1 MAPPVTIE
9 EVEDEG
15 NLTQSI
21 AAIGL
26 PFADNGL
33 DELNLLFDRG
43 PSLDTPQPMASG
55 CLSSPDHRPVSPES
69 CSPDG
74 LRPSYTSNL
83 REQQPLESTQVR
95 RFFDHDVEASCWTF
109 ACKRELSLPT
119 YAAERGSYR
128 PTKPDLIRGSSLY
141 HIPPHRTCAP
151 NSALNAPSQLKPVVP
166 LKPCSYQLEVCVVT
180 SCGSRAES
188 SRRIEN
194 QSVSITPPSRAS
206 RMTHDTSFQWHDLQI
221 IWWCHFGTDFAAS
234 DVKLPVVLQVICS
247 PLRRLEPSLLQPA
260 LTDLLLSISVEFV
273 LRSHTL
279 SRLRLLTDFAAAI
292 HRLRIHLLESLNFTA
307 SALTLEYQGKGDH
320 CRYLQSLL
328 GGDFTYL
335 RRLKLTLKIPG
346 ELEGKPEI
354 REVIQHAMAD
364 VPTGSGFAR
373 DQGNRKQGKTTKKK
387 EKQLGY
393 AMRMQWPSSPN
404 AAAEPAAR
412 RPFYVLDNVNPGF
425 NDLGDLSSEHQ
436 YIASETIPLYPTEQR
451 EPLPTAWTPPISQ
464 LYGRP
469 QVLPAEKPDLMSEAF
484 MWEDAEI
491 SRAPRPSP
499 SLAPAPAAEPPA
511 GYTYP
516 QAEVYNLTPTLD
528 RRFTRGCA
536 YVTLFT
542 PSKRGLLHSRLLRTK
557 TPPNVVPRLYDSKI
571 VVDPI
576 AGMIQMPGSI
586 PFVQHVEGHPD
597 EVVTMA
603 CAHTLP
609 SIRQAY
615 PNIADSVERLAT
627 ELYNE
632 TFGCEA
638 TEDHPKMLP
647 IYSIAGLKRN
657 DRSVD
662 AKDLPEGS
670 FDGSYNLA
678 STKGEGEGAGC
689 VMPAVQASTPEA
701 AERIGH
707 VLRLLHA
714 IQRYIMP
721 RSISKFEHDVTEAHS
736 ELNNV
741 VSFGGLAPNATSCQ
755 MNVSSGGFDLAH
767 FIGAHQGSWH
777 TDIGD
782 DWTRWTMV
790 TMVLKLPEVCWQL
803 IRIGSDP
810 GAFCLAR
817 CGLYVR
823 EADAWIVF
831 LVFRGNDLHSGF
843 APTSPPIPVADINA
857 LANLAGPNRV
867 VYVSYPSRVATTRA
881 GSMSMSPPTNFWNF
895 GTTSAAKAEQR
906 HYSDSSSTQVFGSV
920 YAKVNRLAREAA
932 HSFSNALTYSG
943 IKLNISLTDLMTGM
957 TYTDA
962 DGRTENIEPPPFDI
976 DQHAPEMSRWWRF
989 YEWHRNL
996 CNTYLIRITKNEYK
1010 QAQQDVESGKS
1021 ETARSV
1027 QYAVLERVPAAVAVT
1042 VDPAPILEVAL
1053 EHVVDSITQRKV
1065 LDGKTTW
1072 FLKVDSKDEVVTVDG
1087 SAPWIHHARNA
1098 PKFAQ
1103 FIANS
1108 HVTGSNPIAMHTTV
1122 SGVPLPDVTALPSP
1136 VSVDPA
1142 AIVSA
1147 ADMGCTVPSAS
1158 SLLAPSAVVVAG
1170 TGIPTTTSETGD
1182 LLRQSQRLRSGQKDK
1197 EVTMDVDG
1205 NSADESFVIE
1215 DIVDIDL
1222 EGLIWLHL
1230 EMEPR
1235 WRVRWQG
1242 YTEEE
1247 DEWKTL
1253 TELRDAQELL
1263 DAFNKKIDY
1272 KLPSPI
1278 PISPRASPSPSVGSN
1293 YIPDIVAITTRGT
1306 KRSYAS
1312 ESDISEPDEEDQLE
1326 DPEAVICLQPDKLV
1340 DLEKLFDPEFRQ
1352 LEMEAL
1358 ATTEESLQR
1367 NKQYFAPTTTTSIIE
1382 SLVTQNELQ
1391 SAFNDYM
1398 SFVPKAVDSRSW
1410 TQHSAVLS
1418 LQRVVQATN
1427 VLPDLIINETKTAI
1441 LDRSLR
1447 WEIARSHLLIYSW
1460 YKDTGPQLAETLMEL
1475 HKSGY
1480 SNTQGGY
1487 PIVLRTHPAFA
1498 QIVHHIVSYVIAQA
1512 DQKREV
1518 KKAKRRNAGA
1528 IPRNRAP
1535 LHPQCPFPIPPTEL
1549 GSLPYDLYGLRA
1561 GPAKSKRIPLSL
1573 PHKNVGLHSA
1583 DAVYQCSATILQTVW
1598 STELI
1603 LPSIASMEKSLSK
1616 QRKAD
1621 IDAVKCRAVT
1631 RGAVLQCIVDA
1642 CGGDE
1647 SILASS
1653 DIEAILTGPSKMF
1666 PSRIT
1671 KESRFAAAVLKDPQ
1685 TTLAPLADWLARR
1698 LDEHPTILDFSTRTA
1713 RIVHRGL
1720 LELHYGVTLSEE
1732 HYLNPNLLYDESE
1745 DTPFIAPAANRKST
1759 KRKNT
1764 YYAAPTPETLVPDT
1778 DAPYLGA
1785 IGLLLRERCNEL
1797 RDLKAAD
1804 PLLRNVL
1811 QGRHPTQGRVQFDRD
1826 QTDPARQFSQYAKML
1841 EASLPPNQL
1850 TGRLGISWLLAYM
1863 GTGQGNKTSAFA
1875 LTGLDPKNNK
1885 FPMAFRN
1892 LGDCVAHFEAA
1903 ELSNI
1908 GILADNRTKPGARA
1922 AQLSGYKQTYNACIW
1937 GQASNHLLLQPTLG
1951 KGKNKRK
1958 YTLEQKFAPYFSSIV
1973 QDMWCVFLGD
1983 LVNKDPRTYTGTKKT
1998 WADALRFILDL
2009 KVLGFQSGLTPL
2021 QFANNLVFLGICT
2034 PPSAEEVGSW
2044 IASNKGLGAY
2054 NGLVQLGFALTGHA
2068 SIVAAYTVVYNHLNA
2083 HLSCDDKRIL
2093 GFGTLFVEHVLCKV
2107 GRWEYRLRLQKHK
2120 FFLMASQAKETQG
2133 DSWIQGANS
2142 TDHLAFPI
2150 PLSIS
2155 RANIQA
2161 AINSCM
2167 ATI

>member
-83 REQQPLESTQVR
+83 REQQPLESTQ
-95 RFFDHDVEASCWTF
+95 D
-109 ACKRELSLPT
+109 
-119 YAAERGSYR
+119 
-128 PTKPDLIRGSSLY
+128 
-141 HIPPHRTCAP
+141 
-151 NSALNAPSQLKPVVP
+151 
-166 LKPCSYQLEVCVVT
+166 
-180 SCGSRAES
+180 
-188 SRRIEN
+188 
-194 QSVSITPPSRAS
+194 
-206 RMTHDTSFQWHDLQI
+206 
-221 IWWCHFGTDFAAS
+221 
-234 DVKLPVVLQVICS
+234 
-247 PLRRLEPSLLQPA
+247 
-260 LTDLLLSISVEFV
+260 
-273 LRSHTL
+273 
-279 SRLRLLTDFAAAI
+279 
-292 HRLRIHLLESLNFTA
+292 
-307 SALTLEYQGKGDH
+307 
-320 CRYLQSLL
+320 
-328 GGDFTYL
+328 
-335 RRLKLTLKIPG
+335 
-346 ELEGKPEI
+346 
-354 REVIQHAMAD
+354 
-364 VPTGSGFAR
+364 
-373 DQGNRKQGKTTKKK
+373 
-387 EKQLGY
+387 
-393 AMRMQWPSSPN
+393 

-1222 EGLIWLHL
+1222 EG
-1230 EMEPR
+1230 MEPR

-1621 IDAVKCRAVT
+1621 IDASMHV
-1631 RGAVLQCIVDA
+1631 
-1642 CGGDE
+1642 GGDE

-2167 ATI
+2167 VRQVDLARISRTGENEVKWFG